1 MKNLKP
7 TETAT
12 AAVALLVFASAL
24 SPPSYFNTERLIRTF
39 FLSKIVHSFLTCLQ

>member
-12 AAVALLVFASAL
+12 AAIALLVFAAAL
-24 SPPSYFNTERLIRTF
+24 SPPSYLTAERLIRAF
-39 FLSKIVHSFLTCLQ
+39 FIQNSAL

>member
-12 AAVALLVFASAL
+12 AAIALLVFASAL
-24 SPPSYFNTERLIRTF
+24 SPPSYLTTERLIHTF
-39 FLSKIVHSFLTCLQ
+39 FI